1 MFTLLCSAVCSLAV
15 DISSLSFGNIWA
27 FEPKKP
33 ACLMNKQDDSD

>member
-27 FEPKKP
+27 YEPKKP
-33 ACLMNKQDDSD
+33 ECLVKMQEV